1 MNDFSDAE
9 MESDVEIVFEE
20 EEAQPTQQPG
30 WSGADATLHATS
42 DPSSLAFGTNSGD
55 ATVQQ
60 ASDDGAEGAAILRR
74 NRAGTS
80 SKVQTQQ
87 QPADRRR
94 YVLAYA
100 APATPAATTEVAP
113 VAEASTQLPFL
124 VVVASPV
131 ESTPP
136 HHHNSSH
143 APPPLQLQNSN
154 AIGPSSPPTDTTLPP
169 HHHHHQRHDEDD
181 AATTAALT
189 PSLVRAYG
197 RMASCD
203 PTVFHTAA
211 PPTYQEYIAAEANG
225 PVYGIPVLFAPAAQ
239 PPQQLRGAPPAPG
252 QQQFDTP
259 GPVDHGDLIAV
270 PPEHAQYEL
279 LVKARRLTVIYCIA
293 DTVVVGLLMTVVVW
307 LGALAIFPICGCI
320 GAYWIKLRLLAVY
333 LAYFPLAIAA
343 RAYVGYVT
351 ITSSEQT
358 DQGQVFLVIMCVL
371 GGLAEMYIAFAV
383 VRCRRYMVAADDDQI
398 AALRPTC

>member
-42 DPSSLAFGTNSGD
+42 DPSSLAFGTNNGD

-154 AIGPSSPPTDTTLPP
+154 AIGPSSPPTDTTFPP
-169 HHHHHQRHDEDD
+169 HHHHQRHDEDD

-293 DTVVVGLLMTVVVW
+293 DIVVVGLLMTVVVW